1 MILVTGASRGL
12 GKAITERLTQK
23 GEKVIGLARSI
34 DALDVE
40 GIACDVSDYSSVKKA
55 AREVKQMK
63 EPVKAFINAA
73 GVASINMAV
82 TTDESTVQKLIQTNL
97 VGTIYCCQ
105 LFAPIMLRQK
115 HGSFIN
121 FSTIAVALAI
131 KGESVYAASKA
142 GVESFSRTF
151 AREMADFNVR
161 VNCIAP
167 GPIRTDLLR
176 GITDTQ
182 IEKITS
188 RQVIPKQF
196 QKSDVCDLVE
206 LLIDERASSLSGQVL
221 NVGGV

>member
-1 MILVTGASRGL
+1 MIIVTGASRGL
-12 GKAITERLTQK
+12 GQAITERLI
-23 GEKVIGLARSI
+23 EKNEDVIGLARNTSNLKI
-34 DALDVE
+34 NAIE
-40 GIACDVSDYSSVKKA
+40 CDVSDYGSVKSASK
-55 AREVKQMK
+55 EVKRMK
-63 EPVKAFINAA
+63 KPVKAFINAA
-73 GVASINMAV
+73 GVASMNMAV
-82 TTDESTVQKLIQTNL
+82 TTDESTVQKLVQTNL

-115 HGSFIN
+115 QGSFIN
-121 FSTIAVALAI
+121 FSTIAVTLAL

-142 GVESFSRTF
+142 GVESFSRSF

-176 GITDTQ
+176 GITDAQ
-182 IEKITS
+182 VEKITS
-188 RQVIPKQF
+188 QQVIQKQF

-206 LLIDERASSLSGQVL
+206 LLLDEKASSLSGQVF

>member
-1 MILVTGASRGL
+1 MIIVTGASRGL
-12 GKAITERLTQK
+12 GQAITERLLNR
-23 GEKVIGLARSI
+23 GEEVL
-34 DALDVE
+34 
-40 GIACDVSDYSSVKKA
+40 GIARNASGSEYVTIECDVSHYSSVKNASKK
-55 AREVKQMK
+55 VKRMK
-63 EPVKAFINAA
+63 KPIKAFINAA
-73 GVASINMAV
+73 GVASMNMAV
-82 TTDESTVQKLIQTNL
+82 TTDESTVQRLVQTNL
-97 VGTIYCCQ
+97 MGTIYCCQ
-105 LFAPIMLRQK
+105 LFSPIMLRQK
-115 HGSFIN
+115 YGSFIN
-121 FSTIAVALAI
+121 FSTIAVALAL

-151 AREMADFNVR
+151 AREIADFNVR

-167 GPIRTDLLR
+167 GPIRTDLLK

-188 RQVIPKQF
+188 QQIIPKQF

>member
-1 MILVTGASRGL
+1 MIIVTGASRGL
-12 GKAITERLTQK
+12 GQAIAERLIEK
-23 GEKVIGLARSI
+23 GEDVIGLVRSVSGMSL
-34 DALDVE
+34 DAIE
-40 GIACDVSDYSSVKKA
+40 CDVSDYSSVKNA
-55 AREVKQMK
+55 SREIKRMK
-63 EPVKAFINAA
+63 KPVKAFINAA
-73 GVASINMAV
+73 GVASMNLAV

-105 LFAPIMLRQK
+105 MFAPIMLRQK

-121 FSTIAVALAI
+121 FSTIAVALSL

-176 GITDTQ
+176 GITDAQ

-188 RQVIPKQF
+188 QQVIPKQF

-206 LLIDERASSLSGQVL
+206 LLLDEKAASLSGQVL

>member
-1 MILVTGASRGL
+1 MIIVTGASRGL
-12 GKAITERLTQK
+12 GKAITERLTEK
-23 GEKVIGLARSI
+23 GEKVIGLARAI
-34 DALDVE
+34 DTLEIE
-40 GIACDVSDYSSVKKA
+40 GIECDVSDYSSVKNA
-55 AREVKQMK
+55 AREIKRMKQ
-63 EPVKAFINAA
+63 PVKAFINAA
-73 GVASINMAV
+73 GVASMNMAV

-115 HGSFIN
+115 QGSFIN
-121 FSTIAVALAI
+121 FSTIAVALAL

-142 GVESFSRTF
+142 GVEAFSRTF

-167 GPIRTDLLR
+167 GPISTDLLR
-176 GITDTQ
+176 GITDIQ

-188 RQVIPKQF
+188 QQVIPKQF

-206 LLIDERASSLSGQVL
+206 LLIDVKASSLSGQVL

>member
-1 MILVTGASRGL
+1 VIIVTGASRGL
-12 GKAITERLTQK
+12 GQAITERIIEK
-23 GEKVIGLARSI
+23 GENVIGLARSVTGMSI
-34 DALDVE
+34 DAIE
-40 GIACDVSDYSSVKKA
+40 CDVSDYASVKNA
-55 AREVKQMK
+55 SREVKRMK
-63 EPVKAFINAA
+63 KPVKAFINAA
-73 GVASINMAV
+73 GVASMNMAV
-82 TTDESTVQKLIQTNL
+82 TTDESTVQRLIQTNL

-121 FSTIAVALAI
+121 FSTIAVALAL

-188 RQVIPKQF
+188 QQVIPKQF

-206 LLIDERASSLSGQVL
+206 LLIDEKAASLSGQVL

>member
-1 MILVTGASRGL
+1 MIIVTGASRGL
-12 GKAITERLTQK
+12 GQAITERLVEG
-23 GEKVIGLARSI
+23 GEEVVGLARNTSDLNI
-34 DALDVE
+34 NAIE
-40 GIACDVSDYSSVKKA
+40 CDVSDYASVKNASK
-55 AREVKQMK
+55 EVKQMK
-63 EPVKAFINAA
+63 KLVKAFINAA
-73 GVASINMAV
+73 GVASMNMAV
-82 TTDESTVQKLIQTNL
+82 TTDETTVKKLIQTNL
-97 VGTIYCCQ
+97 VGTIHCCQ

-115 HGSFIN
+115 QGSFIN
-121 FSTIAVALAI
+121 FSTIAVALAL

-188 RQVIPKQF
+188 QQIIQKQF

-206 LLIDERASSLSGQVL
+206 LLLDEKSSSLSGQVL